1 MLISNES
8 KDKFDNFEKPIL
20 NKHIMTFKDVL
31 ELFRRESFSE
41 REKGAKFEK
50 LIKRWLQSDPR
61 YKDKLQKVWM
71 WEDFPSKNDL
81 GSKDLGID
89 LVAKT
94 DLGDYWAIQCK
105 CYDSDKVIDK
115 PMLDSFIATAHR
127 KFKDELTLQ
136 ETSFSNLIWVSTTS
150 HWNNNAEESL
160 KNQDIPITRINAYE
174 LEASPVDWE
183 KIVNGKSGKEVE
195 LSGKNPRKHQL
206 EAMSEAH
213 KYYASH
219 DRGKLIMACGT
230 GKTFT
235 ALEIVE
241 QELNNKGL
249 VLYMVPSIALIGQ
262 SLNEWMSNA
271 KCKMKAVCICSD
283 PKASQINKDEDDTE
297 ESIIDTPY
305 PATTN
310 IEIIKKQLL
319 KYRDFD
325 GLVVVFSTY
334 QSIDALSNAQKAL
347 IKASNGYGEFDFIIC
362 DEAHRTTGIKVKGRD
377 ESMFTKIHNNDIV
390 KGKKRLYMTA
400 TPRYFTNNAK
410 ISAKNQEVDL
420 WSMNDQQHYGEE
432 FFRIGFG
439 RAVRDGLLTDY
450 KVLVLTISDDDIPDK
465 IKDELKADGDHSELR
480 MDDASKLIGCI
491 NGLSKRIR
499 GDNGVTKEQD
509 PLMMHR
515 ALAFCATINHSAK
528 GGISS
533 KEFAA
538 AMPSINQKYKESLT
552 EKERVEVADIE
563 TKHIDGTMDAAQRED
578 LIAWLKEDTGENN
591 KCRILSNVRC
601 LSEGVDVPALDAVLF
616 VAAKNSEID
625 VVQSVGRV
633 MRSFHKGQ
641 TDEKKYGYIIIP
653 VVVPDNVK
661 PEEALDDNDRFS
673 TVWKILNAL
682 RAHDE
687 EFNATVNKI
696 ALNKDKPSKIT
707 VAGVPTSS
715 WGMES
720 GAADTNGS
728 PEGGE
733 AYTPSQ
739 DEIAQQLAFRFGE
752 LQNGIYAKM
761 VEKVGDRL
769 YWENWAKQVGLIA
782 QNLIERIAKIVQNGT
797 HKNVF
802 EKFVTE
808 LQKNLNPSVDEGQA
822 IEMLAQHMIT
832 RPVFD
837 ALFKDY
843 QFVANNSVSGSMQ
856 KMIDILEKEG
866 LDKDLEVLDKFY
878 ENVRINV
885 GDIDNLEGKQT
896 IIKNL
901 YEKFFSGAFPST
913 VKKLGIVYT
922 PIECVDFIIHSVNE
936 ILKKEFRSSLSDENV
951 HILDPFVGTGTFITR
966 LLQSGLIKPEDME
979 RKYLNEIHCN
989 EIVLLAYYIADV
1001 NIESVFHDVTQRK
1014 EYLPYDG
1021 ICLTDTFQTA
1031 EIKDPIFDK
1040 SWFPENSEGVEKLL
1054 KTPIRVIMANPPY
1067 SIGQK
1072 SANDNAQNQ
1081 NYPHVDGRIMDTYVK
1096 ESTSNL
1102 SKATYDA
1109 YIKAFRWASDKIAEN
1124 KDGGVIGFIS
1134 NGAWLDG
1141 NAQDGFRKCLEK
1153 EFSSIYVLNLRGNQR
1168 TSGEL
1173 SRKEGGKIFGSGS
1186 RTPIAITLLVKK
1198 PNQKEKATIYYHDI
1212 GDYLKREE
1220 KLKML
1225 KEFKSIS
1232 TKKFEWQV
1240 ITPNE
1245 HGDWI
1250 SMRNEGFTELI
1261 PLAPEKKFD
1270 GKTESVFTINGPA
1283 IATGRD
1289 TWVYNFSKKNL
1300 ETIVNNLISFYNEQ
1314 EKHYIEAKKKNINL
1328 ENFISHNPA
1337 DISWTVNLKKYLEN
1351 SLTLNYS
1358 DKIINSLYRP
1368 FSKSNIYFENHLIER
1383 PGISRILFPTERQ
1396 KNLIIAIMGLGGN
1409 KDFSTIISDIYVD
1422 YQTQFNCQIFPLYWY
1437 EENPNPQGSLFGSAE
1452 DDKYIR
1458 HDGVSDWILKE
1469 FRTRLHNTKITKQM
1483 IFYYV
1488 YGLLHSKEY
1497 RETFAADLKK
1507 SLPRIPIVD
1516 TIEAF
1521 LDFEKAGELLAKLH
1535 LQYEEVKPYP
1545 GVRVIDTRSVP
1556 TSSSVTEEADT
1567 FNIAAEG
1574 DATKYAT
1581 KPEYA
1586 HYRVQK
1592 MRFPA
1597 KDKNDTIIY
1606 NEHIR
1611 IENIPAEA
1619 YEYVVNGKSAIDWLV
1634 ERYAITVDKDSH
1646 IKNDPNDWSIE
1657 HGKPRYI
1664 LDLVLSII
1672 NVSVQTV
1679 EIVKKLPILKFDS
1692 EKGETV
1698 ELSDTKLNTDE
1709 ILKSS
1714 LGVVPE
1720 NEKDVNLD
1728 NEDTLY
1734 LTIKQDYFNQIIAGT
1749 KTTEYREIK
1758 TTTAKRYLKAGK
1770 DGGPLLNSENTEEGK
1785 KYFLDTY
1792 NNDRFP
1798 FVPKDYKYLHLAVG
1812 YNTNRDEAIV
1822 EVTGVSFSI
1831 IARKGEHCN
1840 WVEEFHL
1847 GKVIKLIKKS

>member
-1 MLISNES
+1 
-8 KDKFDNFEKPIL
+8 
-20 NKHIMTFKDVL
+20 MTFKEVL

-71 WEDFPSKNDL
+71 WDEFPSKSDL

-94 DLGDYWAIQCK
+94 DIGDYWAIQCK

-160 KNQDIPITRINAYE
+160 KNQDIPITRINTYE

-183 KIVNGKSGKEVE
+183 KIVSGKCGKEVA
-195 LSGKNPRKHQL
+195 LSGKNPMKHQL

-219 DRGKLIMACGT
+219 DKGKLIMACGT

-297 ESIIDTPY
+297 DSIIDTPY

-319 KYRDFD
+319 KYKDFN

-347 IKASNGYGEFDFIIC
+347 IKASNGYGEFDFIVC

-390 KGKKRLYMTA
+390 KGKKRMYMTA
-400 TPRYFTNNAK
+400 TPRYIINNPI

-420 WSMNDQQHYGEE
+420 WSMDDTQHYGEE

-465 IKDELKADGDHSELR
+465 IKDELKKDGEHSELR

-499 GDNGVTKEQD
+499 GDNGITKEQD

-552 EKERVEVADIE
+552 EKEREDVADIE
-563 TKHIDGTMDAAQRED
+563 TKHIDGTMDTAQRED

-641 TDEKKYGYIIIP
+641 NDEKKYGYIIIP

-661 PEEALDDNDRFS
+661 PEDALDDNERFA
-673 TVWKILNAL
+673 TVWTILNSL
-682 RAHDE
+682 RSHDE
-687 EFNATVNKI
+687 EFNAHINKI
-696 ALNKDKPSKIT
+696 ELNKNKPSKIT
-707 VAGVPTSS
+707 VAEVPKSS

-720 GAADTNGS
+720 NPTDSNDAK
-728 PEGGE
+728 EGE
-733 AYTPSQ
+733 NAYIPSQ
-739 DEIAQQLAFRFGE
+739 EEIAQELALRFGE

-782 QNLIERIAKIVQNGT
+782 QNLIERIAKIVQNGS
-797 HKNVF
+797 HKDLF
-802 EKFVTE
+802 EKFVVE

-901 YEKFFSGAFPST
+901 YEKFFKGAFPKT
-913 VKKLGIVYT
+913 VEKLGIVYT
-922 PIECVDFIIHSVNE
+922 PVECVDFIIHSVNE
-936 ILKKEFRSSLSDENV
+936 ILKKEFSSSLSDENV

-1067 SIGQK
+1067 SIGQR
-1072 SANDNAQNQ
+1072 SANDNAKNQ
-1081 NYPHVDGRIMDTYVK
+1081 SYPHVDGRITETYVK
-1096 ESTSNL
+1096 ESTADLNKS
-1102 SKATYDA
+1102 TYDA

-1153 EFSSIYVLNLRGNQR
+1153 EFSSIYVLNLRGNAR

-1173 SRKEGGKIFGSGS
+1173 RRKEGDGVFGMGS

-1212 GDYLKREE
+1212 GDYLKRED

-1232 TKKFEWQV
+1232 TKKFEWQI

-1270 GKTESVFTINGPA
+1270 AKTESTFTTYSLGTVTSKDPFLYNSSIQLLEESATSMINF
-1283 IATGRD
+1283 
-1289 TWVYNFSKKNL
+1289 YNHEKMLYHEQHKYNITYDPTKIVWTDSFINSLNNNKEFIFKKNL
-1300 ETIVNNLISFYNEQ
+1300 IT
-1314 EKHYIEAKKKNINL
+1314 
-1328 ENFISHNPA
+1328 
-1337 DISWTVNLKKYLEN
+1337 D
-1351 SLTLNYS
+1351 
-1358 DKIINSLYRP
+1358 SLYRP
-1368 FSKSNIYFENHLIER
+1368 FFKQRFYYQKDLIQR
-1383 PGISRILFPTERQ
+1383 TYQLTKLFPAKD
-1396 KNLIIAIMGLGGN
+1396 KNNLVISSCGLGSK
-1409 KDFSTIISDIYVD
+1409 KDFSILITNCIPD
-1422 YQTQFNCQIFPLYWY
+1422 YQLIFNGQCFPLYWY
-1437 EENPNPQGSLFGSAE
+1437 EENPSPQGSLFGSAE

-1545 GVRVIDTRSVP
+1545 GVKVIDTRAVP
-1556 TSSSVTEEADT
+1556 KSSSTTEEANTID
-1567 FNIAAEG
+1567 IAAEG

-1586 HYRVQK
+1586 HYRVQQ

-1597 KDKNDTIIY
+1597 KDKKDTIIY

-1634 ERYAITVDKDSH
+1634 ERYAITVDKGSH
-1646 IKNDPNDWSIE
+1646 IKNDPNDWAIE

-1664 LDLVLSII
+1664 LDLILSVI

-1679 EIVKKLPILKFDS
+1679 EIVKKLPKLKFDS
-1692 EKGETV
+1692 ERGETV

-1720 NEKDVNLD
+1720 NEKDVKLD

-1770 DGGPLLNSENTEEGK
+1770 DGGPLLNAEHTEEGK

-1792 NNDRFP
+1792 NNGIFP
-1798 FVPKDYKYLHLAVG
+1798 FVPRDYKYLHLAVG

-1822 EVTGVSFSI
+1822 EVNGISFSTFV
-1831 IARKGEHCN
+1831 RKGEHCN
-1840 WVEEFHL
+1840 WLEEFHL
-1847 GKVIKLIKKS
+1847 GKIVKYTKKQ